1 MASSSP
7 LPSSTY
13 SRFGGRGGGG
23 GGRGGG
29 PSRTPLSPSNR
40 RFRAYATGAAVAG
53 GSVVWYSSRQ
63 EIPFTHRMHAIL
75 VTTEMERQLGES
87 TFAQIKTEAARAGTL
102 LPAHHPASRA
112 VERVG
117 RRLAAVASSD
127 GARDGIAALGGG
139 YTAHMAGLAWEFV
152 VIEDD
157 QCNAFVV
164 PGGKVVVYTGLLR
177 LLKSEKE
184 LAAVL
189 AHEVAHVLARHVAE
203 RITRTQAAGIAQTL
217 AYAALGIP
225 IPAGFF
231 ELALFLPNSRKAET
245 EADAIGVR
253 LAALACYD
261 PAAAATVFAKLGA
274 AEAASGGPQVP
285 TMLRTHPL
293 SADRVDRV
301 HAEMPAARALYE
313 KAGCR
318 APRSMFRQ
326 FVDVLAGEE
335 GEVVVPHH
343 DDGQHQRHHGQV
355 VREVVPGVYAVVE
368 ED

>member
-1 MASSSP
+1 MTS
-7 LPSSTY
+7 
-13 SRFGGRGGGG
+13 
-23 GGRGGG
+23 
-29 PSRTPLSPSNR
+29 
-40 RFRAYATGAAVAG
+40 AALAG
-53 GSVVWYSSRQ
+53 GSVVWYSSRE

-87 TFAQIKTEAARAGTL
+87 TFAQIKEQATASGTL
-102 LPAHHPASRA
+102 LPRGHAATRA

-117 RRLAAVASSD
+117 RRLAAVASSS
-127 GARDGIAALGGG
+127 GAGGGG
-139 YTAHMAGLAWEFV
+139 YTAHMEGLDWEFV
-152 VIEDD
+152 VIDD
-157 QCNAFVV
+157 AQCNAFVV

-203 RITRTQAAGIAQTL
+203 RITRTQAASLVQTI

-231 ELALFLPNSRKAET
+231 ELALFLPNSRLGET

-261 PAAAATVFAKLGA
+261 PAAAAIVFAKLGE
-274 AEAASGGPQVP
+274 AEAKAGGPQVP

-293 SADRVDRV
+293 SEDRVDRV
-301 HAEMPAARALYE
+301 NADLPAALELYSQ
-313 KAGCR
+313 AGCH

-326 FVDVLAGEE
+326 FVDVMKGEE
-335 GEVVVPHH
+335 AEVAHPP
-343 DDGQHQRHHGQV
+343 V
-355 VREVVPGVYAVVE
+355 VREVAPGVWAAVE
-368 ED
+368 EQGDGDGW